1 MEEMGVIDCVV
12 TPISIPMKRN
22 LLPLHVK
29 KHAFLCH
36 VATEMPVA
44 FDEDGVLEFVKPL
57 FEMQA
62 MGSRN
67 NVLIAFS
74 EDRLAMVDALVA
86 WQLYGG
92 IALPIVGNVQSALTV
107 LNQML
112 SVPLNGIDGGK
123 RAISFTTNLPY
134 PELDICDDWTM
145 EQVLVYSLVNGNLPH
160 TKEKRELFTMSQL
173 DRNVLLE
180 GAK

>member
-12 TPISIPMKRN
+12 TPISIPLKRN
-22 LLPLHVK
+22 LLSLHIK
-29 KHAFLCH
+29 KYAFLCH

-44 FDEDGVLEFVKPL
+44 FDKEGVLEFVKPL

-74 EDRLAMVDALVA
+74 EDRLAMADALVA

-92 IALPIVGNVQSALTV
+92 IALPIIGNVQSALTV
-107 LNQML
+107 LDQML
-112 SVPLNGIDGGK
+112 SLPLNGINGEK
-123 RAISFTTNLPY
+123 RAVSFATNLPY
-134 PELDICDDWTM
+134 PELDICDDWSM

-160 TKEKRELFTMSQL
+160 TSDKRELFTMKQL
-173 DRNVLLE
+173 DRDVLLD